1 MRPLCFSL
9 RKALPVFSAGGLT
22 SGVRFRKILSYFR
35 IKENFPTSKNRPA
48 FKFQRK
54 NPPPTFRLPPEFRL
68 ILTLALAAGLGA
80 PAAALSLPLRS
91 IREWATCD
99 ETKDSAKEIAKA
111 FAAAKNAAFALNV
124 DCPVFAHIGSDIAR
138 PIFIDDKTT
147 VIFSGTGKIVVDNL
161 FIPAFVLANVSN
173 VTLKNWRIQYSA
185 VVPVNPRTGGYYN
198 DGVFISSPSSA
209 MTPQAGAFND
219 GTLRLWLSRNR
230 GVKFADGA
238 ARGTPR
244 WTGPVMSAAIF
255 HFRGTTA
262 NVTVSGLKVFAPQD
276 AGVDAFA
283 PNVFSFNIG
292 PKNNQT
298 VTASSPIDATT
309 SAIPSNLAFS
319 DIDFDG
325 TYMGFNGT
333 VRNSTFAGVRSHRYG
348 DLQTRSGGSPGGVGK
363 WFAPPH
369 LFYLNYDG
377 AIADASLVTQS
388 VSIVDVIDYGVRL
401 GVARDKNDGGALSG
415 NALSLKIGG
424 FDILV
429 DGYESHRPDSFLD
442 LLQSEG
448 VTIRNVKATYDS
460 SFMNYIYPAIR
471 FPGGSHPALPGY
483 KNIALTSVSLAD
495 LAASTSV
502 VPIRMSTVGV
512 NSGVVVS
519 DAAFSLN
526 RWSASTLQDL
536 MRSAALVK
544 GSGHKISFVYNVV
557 APGTSAPASVAS
569 GLSGSMSW
577 FLAVAPNATTVG
589 GSALLTYAA
598 TGATVC
604 RAGPTWSNGGKFSG
618 GALVTSPLPAPAP
631 YSLTCAGKD
640 GSVGGSTVK
649 VTYKLALPSN

>member
-1 MRPLCFSL
+1 M
-9 RKALPVFSAGGLT
+9 
-22 SGVRFRKILSYFR
+22 
-35 IKENFPTSKNRPA
+35 
-48 FKFQRK
+48 
-54 NPPPTFRLPPEFRL
+54 
-68 ILTLALAAGLGA
+68 ALAAGLGA

-262 NVTVSGLKVFAPQD
+262 NVTVSGLKVFAPQN

-309 SAIPSNLAFS
+309 SAIPSNLTFS

-348 DLQTRSGGSPGGVGK
+348 DLQTKSGGSPGGVGK

-377 AIADASLVTQS
+377 AITDASLVTQG

-401 GVARDKNDGGALSG
+401 GVARDKNDGGQNSG

-429 DGYESHRPDSFLD
+429 DGYESHRPDGLLD

-483 KNIALTSVSLAD
+483 KNVALTSVSLAD

-512 NSGVVVS
+512 NSGVVIS

-598 TGATVC
+598 TGAKVC